1 MLSWDPD
8 SASTEHCSA
17 QPLLKQDGAVLLHW
31 LALLGWP
38 CRLEQDG
45 NLWVGL
51 ARHIAD
57 DGTPCAVSA
66 VALSKSE
73 TAWQLFEAVVGRL
86 DSTRVD
92 RESPRHRA
100 ARRAAA
106 AA

>member
-1 MLSWDPD
+1 MISWDPD
-8 SASTEHCSA
+8 SASTERFLA
-17 QPLLKQDGAVLLHW
+17 QPPLKQDGAVLLHW

-51 ARHIAD
+51 ARHIAG
-57 DGTPCAVSA
+57 DGTPSAVSA

-73 TAWQLFEAVVGRL
+73 AAWQLFEAVIGRL
-86 DSTRVD
+86 ESTRVD
-92 RESPRHRA
+92 RQSLRHRPQ
-100 ARRAAA
+100 RRAAA